1 MIWIILAVKIRLKY
15 WNILATS
22 LFFLILFSE
31 LPSWNYDG
39 SCAYQVKEW
48 ERAIILVLKD
58 INWRLLFYSFSLFL
72 PFLTKNSELIFLC
85 AAFQI
90 LFYLENF
97 FFIWVLYFILLYFLS
112 SFICLQLT
120 LWLKFCILYY
130 YVFLS
135 SFICFQL
142 TLWLKLKITD
152 SRFWVYIC
160 ILNSFQSIRKHS
172 IFSVDSRSIF
182 HLKAE
187 GSNTDVY
194 LQPVALYKDPFR
206 WPNTKCVLIWHL
218 MFSVWNLSK

>member
-1 MIWIILAVKIRLKY
+1 MICIILAAKIRLKY

-39 SCAYQVKEW
+39 SCAYQVEES

-97 FFIWVLYFILLYFLS
+97 FFIWVLYFILLCFFVIFYLFPVDFVTKIVYSIL
-112 SFICLQLT
+112 L
-120 LWLKFCILYY
+120 CIF
-130 YVFLS
+130 V
-135 SFICFQL
+135 
-142 TLWLKLKITD
+142 
-152 SRFWVYIC
+152 
-160 ILNSFQSIRKHS
+160 
-172 IFSVDSRSIF
+172 IF
-182 HLKAE
+182 
-187 GSNTDVY
+187 Y
-194 LQPVALYKDPFR
+194 LFPVAFVTKIEDNRFKILSLY
-206 WPNTKCVLIWHL
+206 LYL
-218 MFSVWNLSK
+218 E